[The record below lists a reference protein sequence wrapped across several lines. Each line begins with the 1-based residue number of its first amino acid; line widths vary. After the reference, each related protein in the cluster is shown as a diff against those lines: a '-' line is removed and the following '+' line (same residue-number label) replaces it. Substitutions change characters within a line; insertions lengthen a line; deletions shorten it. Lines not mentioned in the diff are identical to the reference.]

1 MNLDNENAAQ
11 ASASSEHKFGYV
23 AIMGPP
29 NAGKSTLMNTY
40 LGDKVAIVTPK
51 PQTTRNQISG
61 ILSEPS
67 AQVIFVDTPGVHQ
80 LRGKMN
86 RMLVQSAWQA
96 MHSADVILAVLD
108 GDAYVRHPEILE
120 RDLAPMLQAIAQETR
135 PVAVALNK
143 VDLFHDKSRMLP
155 LLGQLHELWPQAE
168 IFPVSALTGDGL
180 PPLLAFI
187 KGHLPEAPAQ
197 FPDDQL
203 STVPLRFMAAE
214 IIREKLFISLKQE
227 LPYYTAVGIEQWE
240 EDTERRLTTIHAVI
254 YVGRTN
260 HKGMVIGKSGQ
271 HLKQIGIE
279 ARKDLES
286 LLGQKVHLELWVKV
300 REGWTEDQGFLQA
313 LHSASEE

>member
-1 MNLDNENAAQ
+1 MNQNTHITPDQ
-11 ASASSEHKFGYV
+11 TGDHKFGYV

-96 MHSADVILAVLD
+96 MHGADLILVVLD
-108 GDAYVRHPEILE
+108 GDIYVRRPESLE
-120 RDLAPMLQAIAQETR
+120 PDLEPMLKAIAQETR
-135 PVAVALNK
+135 PVAVAVNK

-155 LLGQLHELWPQAE
+155 LLQQLHEAWPQAE

-180 PPLLAFI
+180 PPLLDFI
-187 KGHLPEAPAQ
+187 KKRLPDAPAQ
-197 FPDDQL
+197 FPEDQL
-203 STVPLRFMAAE
+203 STVPLRFMVAE

-227 LPYYTAVGIEQWE
+227 LPYYTAVNIEQWQ
-240 EDTERRLTTIHAVI
+240 EDAERKFTTIHAVI
-254 YVGRTN
+254 YVGRAN

-271 HLKQIGIE
+271 HLKQIGID
-279 ARKDLES
+279 ARKEIEALLEHR
-286 LLGQKVHLELWVKV
+286 VHLELWVKV
-300 REGWTEDQGFLQA
+300 REGWTEDQSFLQA

>member
-1 MNLDNENAAQ
+1 MNQNTHITPDQ
-11 ASASSEHKFGYV
+11 TGDHKFGYV

-96 MHSADVILAVLD
+96 MHGADLILVVLD
-108 GDAYVRHPEILE
+108 GDIYVRRPENLE
-120 RDLAPMLQAIAQETR
+120 PDLEPMLKAIAQETR
-135 PVAVALNK
+135 PVAVAVNK

-155 LLGQLHELWPQAE
+155 LLQQLHEAWPQAE

-180 PPLLAFI
+180 PPLLDFI
-187 KGHLPEAPAQ
+187 KKRLPDAPAQ
-197 FPDDQL
+197 FPEDQL
-203 STVPLRFMAAE
+203 STVPLRFMVAE

-227 LPYYTAVGIEQWE
+227 LPYYTAVNIEQWQ
-240 EDTERRLTTIHAVI
+240 EDAERKFTTIHAVI
-254 YVGRTN
+254 YVGRAN

-271 HLKQIGIE
+271 HLKQIGID
-279 ARKDLES
+279 ARKEIEALLEHR
-286 LLGQKVHLELWVKV
+286 VHLELWVKV
-300 REGWTEDQGFLQA
+300 REGWTEDQSFLQA

>member
-1 MNLDNENAAQ
+1 MNQDTFNAQ
-11 ASASSEHKFGYV
+11 AAANGHKFGYV

-40 LGDKVAIVTPK
+40 LGDKVAIVTAK

-96 MHSADVILAVLD
+96 MHGADLVLVVLD
-108 GDAYVRHPEILE
+108 ADAYLRHPDILE
-120 RDLAPMLQAIAQETR
+120 RDLEPMLKAIAQEIR
-135 PVAVALNK
+135 PVAVAINK
-143 VDLFHDKSRMLP
+143 VDRFHDKSRMLP
-155 LLGQLHELWPQAE
+155 LLQQLHEVWPNAE
-168 IFPVSALTGDGL
+168 IFPVSALTGEGL

-187 KGHLPEAPAQ
+187 KGRLPEAPAQ

-227 LPYYTAVGIEQWE
+227 LPYYTAVGIEDWK
-240 EDTERRLTTIHAVI
+240 EDAERKFTTIHAVI

-260 HKGMVIGKSGQ
+260 HKGMVIGKQGQ
-271 HLKQIGIE
+271 HLKQIGTE
-279 ARKDLES
+279 ARKEIETLLE
-286 LLGQKVHLELWVKV
+286 QRVHLELWVKV
-300 REGWTEDQGFLQA
+300 REGWTEDQSFLQA

>member
-1 MNLDNENAAQ
+1 MNQDTHNPAAPDGG
-11 ASASSEHKFGYV
+11 HKFGYV

-40 LGDKVAIVTPK
+40 LGDKVAIVTSK

-96 MHSADVILAVLD
+96 MHGADLVLVVLD
-108 GDAYVRHPEILE
+108 GDAYLRHPDILD
-120 RDLAPMLQAIAQETR
+120 RDLEPLLRAVAQETR

-155 LLGQLHELWPQAE
+155 LLQQLHEAWPNAE
-168 IFPVSALTGDGL
+168 IFPVSALTGEGL
-180 PPLLAFI
+180 PPLLNFI
-187 KGHLPEAPAQ
+187 KARLPEAPAQ
-197 FPDDQL
+197 FPEDQL

-227 LPYYTAVGIEQWE
+227 LP
-240 EDTERRLTTIHAVI
+240 
-254 YVGRTN
+254 
-260 HKGMVIGKSGQ
+260 
-271 HLKQIGIE
+271 
-279 ARKDLES
+279 
-286 LLGQKVHLELWVKV
+286 
-300 REGWTEDQGFLQA
+300 
-313 LHSASEE
+313 

>member
-1 MNLDNENAAQ
+1 MNSNTD
-11 ASASSEHKFGYV
+11 HKFGYV

-96 MHSADVILAVLD
+96 MHSADVVLVVLD
-108 GDAYVRHPEILE
+108 GDLYVRYPDNLDKDLE
-120 RDLAPMLQAIAQETR
+120 PLLRAVAQETR
-135 PVAVALNK
+135 PVAVAVNK

-155 LLGQLHELWPQAE
+155 LLEHLHGLWPQAE

-180 PPLLAFI
+180 PPLLSFV
-187 KGHLPEAPAQ
+187 KNGLPTAPAQ
-197 FPDDQL
+197 YPDDQL

-227 LPYYTAVGIEQWE
+227 LPYSTAVGIEQWQ
-240 EDTERRLTTIHAVI
+240 EDPARNLTVIHAVI
-254 YVGRTN
+254 YVGRSN
-260 HKGMVIGKSGQ
+260 HKGMVIGKNGQ
-271 HLKQIGIE
+271 HLKKIGIE
-279 ARKDLES
+279 ARKEIENLLE
-286 LLGQKVHLELWVKV
+286 QKVHLELWVKV
-300 REGWTEDQGFLQA
+300 REGWTEDPSFLQTIQ
-313 LHSASEE
+313 SAGEEDQGI

>member
-1 MNLDNENAAQ
+1 MNSNTK
-11 ASASSEHKFGYV
+11 HKFGHV

-96 MHSADVILAVLD
+96 MHGADVVLVVLD
-108 GDAYVRHPEILE
+108 GDVYVRRPETLDKDLE
-120 RDLAPMLQAIAQETR
+120 PMLRAIAQEPR
-135 PVAVALNK
+135 PVAVAVNK

-155 LLGQLHELWPQAE
+155 LLEHLHELWPQAE

-180 PPLLAFI
+180 PPLLDFI
-187 KGHLPEAPAQ
+187 KNRLPAAPAQ
-197 FPDDQL
+197 YPEDQL

-214 IIREKLFISLKQE
+214 IIREKLFINLKQE
-227 LPYYTAVGIEQWE
+227 LPYYLAVGIEQWQ
-240 EDTERRLTTIHAVI
+240 EDPARNLTVIHAVI
-254 YVGRTN
+254 YVGRAN
-260 HKGMVIGKSGQ
+260 HKGMVIGKNGQ
-271 HLKQIGIE
+271 LLKKIGMDARREIE
-279 ARKDLES
+279 ALLE
-286 LLGQKVHLELWVKV
+286 QKVHLELWVKV
-300 REGWTEDQGFLQA
+300 REGWTEDPAFLQTIQ
-313 LHSASEE
+313 ASGEEA

>member
-1 MNLDNENAAQ
+1 MNQDTQNIGNTPTDG
-11 ASASSEHKFGYV
+11 HKFGYV

-96 MHSADVILAVLD
+96 MHGADLILVVLD

-120 RDLAPMLQAIAQETR
+120 RDLEPMLKAIAQEER

-155 LLGQLHELWPQAE
+155 LLQQLHEIWPRAE
-168 IFPVSALTGDGL
+168 VFPVSALTGDGL
-180 PPLLAFI
+180 PPLLNFI
-187 KGHLPEAPAQ
+187 KTGLPAAPAQ
-197 FPDDQL
+197 FPEDQL
-203 STVPLRFMAAE
+203 STVPLRFMVAE

-227 LPYYTAVGIEQWE
+227 LPYYTAVAIEEWKE
-240 EDTERRLTTIHAVI
+240 EPERKFTTIHAVI
-254 YVGRTN
+254 YVGRPN
-260 HKGMVIGKSGQ
+260 HKGIVIGKNGQ

-279 ARKDLES
+279 ARKEIETLLE
-286 LLGQKVHLELWVKV
+286 QRVHLELWVKV
-300 REGWTEDQGFLQA
+300 REGWTEDPGFLQV
-313 LHSASEE
+313 LNTASEE

>member
-1 MNLDNENAAQ
+1 MNQDTHNPAAPDGG
-11 ASASSEHKFGYV
+11 HKFGYV

-40 LGDKVAIVTPK
+40 LGDKVAIVTSK

-96 MHSADVILAVLD
+96 MHGADLILVVLD
-108 GDAYVRHPEILE
+108 GDVYVRRPESLE
-120 RDLAPMLQAIAQETR
+120 PDLEPMLKAIAQETR
-135 PVAVALNK
+135 PVAVAVNK

-155 LLGQLHELWPQAE
+155 LLQQLHAAWPQAE

-180 PPLLAFI
+180 PPLLAFV
-187 KGHLPEAPAQ
+187 KERLPDAPAQ
-197 FPDDQL
+197 FPEDQL
-203 STVPLRFMAAE
+203 STVPLRFMVAE

-227 LPYYTAVGIEQWE
+227 LPYYTAVNIEQWQ
-240 EDTERRLTTIHAVI
+240 EDAERKFTTIHAVI
-254 YVGRTN
+254 YVGRAN
-260 HKGMVIGKSGQ
+260 HKGMVIGKNGQ
-271 HLKQIGIE
+271 HLKQIGID
-279 ARKDLES
+279 ARKEIETLLEHR
-286 LLGQKVHLELWVKV
+286 VHLELWVKV
-300 REGWTEDQGFLQA
+300 REGWTEDQSFLQA